1 MEATTNKEGFCM
13 EIVNTVSAKNQVAR
27 GEELNHLGNENA
39 PVKILVVGN
48 SITLHAPKPEIGWH
62 YSWGMA
68 ASAEEKDY
76 VHVLF
81 SKLKAAGKDVFM
93 RVHQMAYWERNF
105 LTENIE
111 ALYAEDHAFDP
122 DILVF
127 RLGENVPDAAIPHFK
142 AAMERLIHYIC
153 PNGKVVYTTTFFKN
167 HPLDAAIRETAKA
180 RGENVAEIGYETRDW
195 MAIGLFEH
203 DGVQIHPGDLGM
215 QVIADRIYEQMIP
228 LL

>member
-1 MEATTNKEGFCM
+1 M

-39 PVKILVVGN
+39 PIKILVVGN

-62 YSWGMA
+62 DRWGMA

-81 SKLKAAGKDVFM
+81 SKLKAAGKDVYM

-105 LTENIE
+105 RTEDV
-111 ALYAEDHAFDP
+111 AQLYADDRDFDP

-127 RLGENVPDAAIPHFK
+127 RLGENVPDALVPYFK
-142 AAMERLIHYIC
+142 EAMEKLISVIC
-153 PNGKVVYTTTFFKN
+153 PHGKVVYTTTFFKN
-167 HPLDAAIRETAKA
+167 HPLDAAIRQTAGE
-180 RGENVAEIGYETRDW
+180 RGENFAEIGWETRDW
-195 MAIGLFEH
+195 MAIGKFEH
-203 DGVQIHPGDLGM
+203 DGVQIHPGDEGM
-215 QVIADRIYEQMIP
+215 QVIADRIFEKMLP

>member
-1 MEATTNKEGFCM
+1 M
-13 EIVNTVSAKNQVAR
+13 EIVNTVSAKNQVTRA
-27 GEELNHLGNENA
+27 EEMKHLGNEKA

-62 YSWGMA
+62 YCWGMA

-76 VHVLF
+76 VHLLF

-105 LTENIE
+105 LTEDICS
-111 ALYAEDHAFDP
+111 LYAEDRAFDP

-127 RLGENVPDAAIPHFK
+127 RLGENVPDSSIPYFK
-142 AAMERLIHYIC
+142 DAMNKYIEYVC
-153 PNGKVVYTTTFFKN
+153 PRGKVVYTTTFFKN
-167 HPLDAAIRETAKA
+167 YPLDVAIRETAQA
-180 RGENVAEIGYETRDW
+180 RGENCAEIGYETRDW

-215 QVIADRIYEQMIP
+215 QVIADRIYDQMIS